1 LVLALI
7 IGAVGYLLART
18 NGQSPLASLVIGG
31 EPLLVGLVVATV
43 KDLLSGH

>member
-1 LVLALI
+1 MPALI

-18 NGQSPLASLVIGG
+18 NGQSPLASLVIG